1 MTEAIV
7 AAVQGFPPEAATALL
22 AALPVTEL
30 RAAIPAA
37 VGVFHLG
44 PWSALL
50 WAVLGNLLPV
60 PFVLWFLPPVVKL
73 AELRI
78 PVLHRALD
86 RYFRSLEAKH
96 RASYDKWGA
105 LALAIF
111 VAIPLPLTGAWTAS
125 VLAVLFS
132 IKFRTALPAIAA
144 GVLTAGG
151 IVLALTVGVSRLF

>member
-1 MTEAIV
+1 MTNALIT
-7 AAVQGFPPEAATALL
+7 AVRGWPPEAATFLL

-30 RAAIPAA
+30 RGAIPAA

-44 PWSALL
+44 PWSAFF

-60 PFVLWFLPPVVKL
+60 PFVLFLLPPVVKL
-73 AELRI
+73 AERRFSAF
-78 PVLHRALD
+78 HRLLE
-86 RYFRSLEAKH
+86 RYFRSLETKH
-96 RASYDKWGA
+96 RASYEKWGA

-125 VLAVLFS
+125 VLAVLFN
-132 IKFRTALPAIAA
+132 IRYRTAVLAITA

-151 IVLALTVGVSRLF
+151 IVLALTVGISRLF